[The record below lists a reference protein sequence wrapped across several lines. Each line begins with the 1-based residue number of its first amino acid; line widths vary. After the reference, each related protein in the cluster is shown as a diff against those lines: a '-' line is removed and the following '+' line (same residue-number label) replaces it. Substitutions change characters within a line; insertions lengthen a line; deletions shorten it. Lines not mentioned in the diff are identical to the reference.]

1 LKTYGGINLNADN
14 PYNKYRQNA
23 VLTANQPQL
32 AEMLFG
38 GAVKFIRQAITHV
51 ENKNIQEAHNAIVR
65 AQDIFEYLAE
75 TLNEKVDISFN
86 LAHLYDYAYRRL
98 LDANVAKDAGI
109 LKEVL
114 GLAENLRDTW
124 HEARQKAAGEAE
136 HADNADKLV

>member
-1 LKTYGGINLNADN
+1 MNADN

-23 VLTANQPQL
+23 VMTASQPQL

-51 ENKNIQEAHNAIVR
+51 EDKNTQEAHNAIVR
-65 AQDIFEYLAE
+65 AQGIFEYLAE

-86 LAHLYDYAYRRL
+86 LAHLYDYAHQRL
-98 LDANVAKDAGI
+98 LEANVAKDPDI

-124 HEARQKAAGEAE
+124 HEARQKLAEEAA
-136 HADNADKLV
+136 HTDNADKLV